1 MEKLVC
7 CFGMQIGR
15 YGRAAPTVKIEDP
28 MVKIQ
33 AYPNKKQ
40 SKIVLGGRWKVCK
53 HIIIEFDGI
62 VVK

>member
-1 MEKLVC
+1 MAKMVC
-7 CFGMQIGR
+7 RFGMQIGR
-15 YGRAAPTVKIEDP
+15 YDWAVPTVKIEDP

-33 AYPNKKQ
+33 AYPIKKK
-40 SKIVLGGRWKVCK
+40 SKIILKGRYNICK